1 MDDKQLGHIN
11 GMQEP
16 CQINGMQ
23 ESCQTPALRADGKK
37 KQSKL
42 KPHKKRAKTATHSEV
57 GTILALRAQG
67 LEAQEIAQEMGKPES
82 QVKHAL
88 RQIGWL
94 QELAKDTVGLKD
106 YRERQVDILELLQ
119 TKILG
124 LLLTKLKNG
133 EGTLRE
139 LTYCFKE
146 LFTASRLI
154 QGKVTQLT
162 GELRFTAPPELAQA
176 LTERLSC
183 VDITDIDNNSDK
195 DAEGVPF
202 D

>member
-1 MDDKQLGHIN
+1 MDDTPRLGHITV
-11 GMQEP
+11 
-16 CQINGMQ
+16 MQ
-23 ESCQTPALRADGKK
+23 ESCQLKPDGRRQKTKYKK
-37 KQSKL
+37 HRKQSK
-42 KPHKKRAKTATHSEV
+42 KATQSEI
-57 GTILALRAQG
+57 GTIIALRAQG
-67 LEAQEIAQEMGKPES
+67 LEAREIAQEIGKPET
-82 QVKHAL
+82 QVLNAMQ
-88 RQIGWL
+88 QISWIQNL
-94 QELAKDTVGLKD
+94 TKDMSVLKE
-106 YRERQVDILELLQ
+106 YRERQVDLLEILQSEIIRQ
-119 TKILG
+119 
-124 LLLTKLKNG
+124 LLTKLQNG

-183 VDITDIDNNSDK
+183 IDITNIDNNGDK
-195 DAEGVPF
+195 DSDGVPF